1 MGEEIAVLPIICCK
15 GWLAK
20 GVNSKKPTEAAED
33 VDTFNQ
39 TGEGFAFQ
47 LPKGWK
53 FGFYVWN
60 EQ

>member
-1 MGEEIAVLPIICCK
+1 MPIICCK